1 VITHRFTTA
10 MIADTIYVTAEG
22 RVAECGSHQELLAAG
37 GRYAQGWIAQ
47 TGAIPG

>member
-1 VITHRFTTA
+1 